1 MKNIRKRLFGRDRKE
16 PRGLRAWLSF
26 DIIMNNVYNIC
37 STPLERGGAKVIY
50 FGNLLECE
58 LVFTMSLWIVR
69 RIRGGGG
76 GVRSGPTHPDQIHT
90 RASLQVYHYYV
101 YNICISLASGVGCY
115 NCSSE
120 HDPLCGDPFWGGS
133 HYLINCPSSCLKVKR
148 SSTYG
153 RKCKLSQF
161 NEQIPCSCFELK
173 RHFFGCL

>member
-58 LVFTMSLWIVR
+58 LVFTVSLWIVR
-69 RIRGGGG
+69 RRGGGA
-76 GVRSGPTHPDQIHT
+76 VWAHPSRST
-90 RASLQVYHYYV
+90 LVQVYHYYV
-101 YNICISLASGVGCY
+101 YNTCISLASGIACY

-133 HYLINCPSSCLKVKR
+133 QYLINCPSSCLKVKR

-153 RKCKLSQF
+153 QKCKLSQF
-161 NEQIPCSCFELK
+161 NEQIPCSRFK
-173 RHFFGCL
+173 